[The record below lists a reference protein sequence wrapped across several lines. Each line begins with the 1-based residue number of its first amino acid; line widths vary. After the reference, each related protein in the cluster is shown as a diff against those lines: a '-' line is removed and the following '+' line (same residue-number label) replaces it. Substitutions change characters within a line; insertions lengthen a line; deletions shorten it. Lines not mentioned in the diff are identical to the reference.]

1 MKSFLIVDSKTGTA
15 RVTETVITQQFI
27 RRDALDKAISD
38 AEANLA
44 VMKALR
50 VAFDYPNADSVAVQI
65 EGTPKP
71 K

>member
-27 RRDALDKAISD
+27 RRDALEKAISD

-50 VAFDYPNADSVAVQI
+50 AAFDHPNADSVAVQI
-65 EGTPKP
+65 EGTPQP